1 MAIKVESFGGHSSV
15 PGPHT
20 SIGYLARFI
29 SALEDAELYS
39 PTITKKNP
47 YYGYLHC
54 LDAYGDKSV
63 VPSWLSGV
71 LERDDVD
78 EIAEHVASLG
88 LRSRYILQTSK
99 AATVVHGGVK
109 NNALPEEAEVVFNS
123 RIEVCSAFGTVL
135 HLTRRQHLRCRS
147 TWTQLPTLSCRSR

>member
-1 MAIKVESFGGHSSV
+1 MLICECAADGRGYADVAIQVESFGGHSSV

-39 PTITKKNP
+39 PVITRSNP

-54 LDAYGDKSV
+54 LDAYGDKEAI
-63 VPSWLSGV
+63 PSWLSSV
-71 LERDDVD
+71 LEQDNMA
-78 EIAEHVASLG
+78 EIAEHVANLG
-88 LRSRYILQTSK
+88 WRSRYILQTSK
-99 AATVVHGGVK
+99 AATVVRGGVK

-123 RIEVCSAFGTVL
+123 RIEVSGSPFK
-135 HLTRRQHLRCRS
+135 
-147 TWTQLPTLSCRSR
+147 PTLICRRRSQ